1 VQLAICEQRK
11 DERPLKKVSLEKRP
25 LKNEDLF
32 SEKGKEVRENGTKKA
47 ACPNLMFPVSRR
59 ELAPSNWD
67 I

>member
-1 VQLAICEQRK
+1 
-11 DERPLKKVSLEKRP
+11 LEKRP